1 MIYCVSDIHG
11 EYDLFCR
18 LLESIRFSAADELYV
33 LGDMTDKG
41 PQTVKL
47 CDFLRKESNI
57 HCIAGNHE
65 YDFLKKYH
73 SAMKTEEV
81 DFDKVLDILKQY
93 FPGDGNKM
101 SWEIIDWLERLP
113 FFIEKENFICV
124 HAGVALSKEG
134 NILPLS
140 ETPVNEIV
148 YSRRLTE
155 NDILPLESKCVIFGH
170 TPVSNISGKNRI
182 LFYPRREDL
191 QDSRKIKDYYKIHI
205 DTGAYF
211 TGIIGCLRIDDCKDI
226 YFFEDNKFDKN

>member
-18 LLESIRFSAADELYV
+18 LLERIRFSAADELYV

-73 SAMKTEEV
+73 SAMKTEEI

-101 SWEIIDWLERLP
+101 SWEIT
-113 FFIEKENFICV
+113 
-124 HAGVALSKEG
+124 
-134 NILPLS
+134 LS

-191 QDSRKIKDYYKIHI
+191 QNSRKIKDYYKIHI